1 MKTSILAII
10 LSLATT
16 IPVFAKNWYCTDYD
30 QYVSRNFTPLTPDS
44 LKLTFERRGETE
56 KYWKGGAD
64 FRLKSGNDSID
75 QFLAEK
81 VRYLIYEDS
90 LYVNCKD
97 LRCDGVF
104 LGDGYARA
112 YRLEKDKIIVML
124 DKDDDGGLFVTI
136 AEGIMGTL
144 QPEMAPK
151 TCYVITSDKKI
162 VEKITPDWM
171 YRYLEPYSSN
181 LAQYKKYPKAQ
192 QESSRV
198 IIWFLKALRKIYRY

>member
-104 LGDGYARA
+104 LGERGCAARA
-112 YRLEKDKIIVML
+112 FRLL
-124 DKDDDGGLFVTI
+124 AGNI
-136 AEGIMGTL
+136 AKGT
-144 QPEMAPK
+144 
-151 TCYVITSDKKI
+151 KKI
-162 VEKITPDWM
+162 YNVTG
-171 YRYLEPYSSN
+171 RYNGFFGSIRRN
-181 LAQYKKYPKAQ
+181 LKKN
-192 QESSRV
+192 
-198 IIWFLKALRKIYRY
+198 L